1 MPKHFKIILAFRAF
15 AEKARIQNH
24 GAAGEFEGTR
34 SHSKLNYSHQKRLI
48 SVKLIFTEIRLFDE
62 RSEVFCKALFYKK
75 LALLSPQKVCGLK
88 LTGAEP
94 LSVLTGGFPPV
105 LR

>member
-34 SHSKLNYSHQKRLI
+34 SRSNRIIAIKN
-48 SVKLIFTEIRLFDE
+48 VVRLFDE
-62 RSEVFCKALFYKK
+62 RSEIFRDSLHEK
-75 LALLSPQKVCGLK
+75 CGV
-88 LTGAEP
+88 AH
-94 LSVLTGGFPPV
+94 
-105 LR
+105 